1 MRERKGGRKVREREV
16 GGKEG
21 GRREEGRR
29 EGRREGGKGVELEHV
44 WVPSRGALYRMRTHT
59 REQG

>member
-29 EGRREGGKGVELEHV
+29 EGGKEEREVKLEHI
-44 WVPSRGALYRMRTHT
+44 WVSSRGALYRTRTQT
-59 REQG
+59 

>member
-16 GGKEG
+16 GGKKG

-29 EGRREGGKGVELEHV
+29 KEE
-44 WVPSRGALYRMRTHT
+44 
-59 REQG
+59 

>member
-21 GRREEGRR
+21 GRREG
-29 EGRREGGKGVELEHV
+29 GREGGKRRSET
-44 WVPSRGALYRMRTHT
+44 RTCMGALKRCLV
-59 REQG
+59 